1 MSKKFKVMLVSITLL
16 LVGSI
21 FLGTSY
27 SLWKTSY
34 TQVGT
39 NEVSIGCFTVTFTN
53 LDSYGG
59 SEAGDINLTN
69 SYPITEVAGSALTPY
84 VFKIKNECT
93 IASNYSVNLETL
105 NTSNFNTDYLRVKF
119 NEASNNS
126 STSVLYTDLDSA
138 EVVLTS
144 QSSTSKALTTGYL
157 AANEE
162 VTYALRTWIDI
173 DATTTTPNVMGAS
186 WNGKVVV
193 TSEATETL
201 PKPYSIVSGDL
212 DTVGSVVK
220 IADEE
225 FYVIGQEDSN
235 HVKLLSKWNLNVGT
249 HKNTSV
255 TEGLQDSSIKGYNP
269 GGDPSYGAVVFSW
282 DSYWTENQVLKPEY
296 GTSYPVYVYTNA
308 KSNNKYIT
316 DIAEYVENYVSY
328 LNNQNVSVSGRL
340 ISKEELENL
349 VNDGNEMLNVS
360 SNNLS
365 NYVGKEWI
373 FSTSYYTG
381 NAYDYERMYSIRC
394 LSTMVKDEYLN
405 GNVNVGVRPVIIL
418 EK

>member
-16 LVGSI
+16 LVSSI

-39 NEVSIGCFTVTFTN
+39 NEVNIGCFTVTFTN

-119 NEASNNS
+119 NEASNSS
-126 STSVLYTDLDSA
+126 STSVLYKDLDSA
-138 EVVLTS
+138 DVVLTS

-193 TSEATETL
+193 TSEA
-201 PKPYSIVSGDL
+201 I
-212 DTVGSVVK
+212 
-220 IADEE
+220 
-225 FYVIGQEDSN
+225 
-235 HVKLLSKWNLNVGT
+235 
-249 HKNTSV
+249 
-255 TEGLQDSSIKGYNP
+255 
-269 GGDPSYGAVVFSW
+269 
-282 DSYWTENQVLKPEY
+282 
-296 GTSYPVYVYTNA
+296 
-308 KSNNKYIT
+308 
-316 DIAEYVENYVSY
+316 
-328 LNNQNVSVSGRL
+328 
-340 ISKEELENL
+340 
-349 VNDGNEMLNVS
+349 
-360 SNNLS
+360 
-365 NYVGKEWI
+365 
-373 FSTSYYTG
+373 
-381 NAYDYERMYSIRC
+381 
-394 LSTMVKDEYLN
+394 N
-405 GNVNVGVRPVIIL
+405 GNTYHLTLNRSIQ
-418 EK
+418 K